1 MNMKQKKTNIEPR
14 IKLSYN
20 RNRVQAISLHTWWNI
35 VQKTVQNTSRRFLA
49 LHKRCPNGMQ
59 HCAQLVNFTVCV
71 HPRIIACNIVLSN
84 WRAEWKK
91 GIRDDMALKSKFL

>member
-1 MNMKQKKTNIEPR
+1 
-14 IKLSYN
+14 
-20 RNRVQAISLHTWWNI
+20 
-35 VQKTVQNTSRRFLA
+35 
-49 LHKRCPNGMQ
+49 MQ

-84 WRAEWKK
+84 WRAKWKK